1 MLKQRKKAI
10 MFPFLW
16 TPKGTLWCST
26 NAPRRVIKEKID
38 PLFYFYQDLAI
49 YVVRKED
56 TGIVFFVFPA
66 KSRLPT
72 KTQIIAK
79 TRFSL
84 DAPLTHIY
92 VLIVLLEF
100 LCFIWCFTSPFPTT
114 LVCGWVIFDAAKP
127 FLYEIPIVK
136 LVPLRLIFFSFYKM
150 HPLRIGPVCC

>member
-1 MLKQRKKAI
+1 MIKQRKKAI

-16 TPKGTLWCST
+16 TPEGTLWCST
-26 NAPRRVIKEKID
+26 NAPQRVIKGKID
-38 PLFYFYQDLAI
+38 PLFFFNQDLAI

-79 TRFSL
+79 HVSSL

-100 LCFIWCFTSPFPTT
+100 LC
-114 LVCGWVIFDAAKP
+114 
-127 FLYEIPIVK
+127 
-136 LVPLRLIFFSFYKM
+136 LI
-150 HPLRIGPVCC
+150 

>member
-1 MLKQRKKAI
+1 MDTGGDFMVLNK
-10 MFPFLW
+10 
-16 TPKGTLWCST
+16 CST
-26 NAPRRVIKEKID
+26 KSHKREKMD
-38 PLFYFYQDLAI
+38 PLFFSYQDLAI

-100 LCFIWCFTSPFPTT
+100 LCFI
-114 LVCGWVIFDAAKP
+114 
-127 FLYEIPIVK
+127 
-136 LVPLRLIFFSFYKM
+136 
-150 HPLRIGPVCC
+150 

>member
-16 TPKGTLWCST
+16 TLEGTLWCST

-38 PLFYFYQDLAI
+38 PIFFFYQDLAIAI

-100 LCFIWCFTSPFPTT
+100 LCFI
-114 LVCGWVIFDAAKP
+114 
-127 FLYEIPIVK
+127 
-136 LVPLRLIFFSFYKM
+136 
-150 HPLRIGPVCC
+150 

>member
-1 MLKQRKKAI
+1 MSQNTGVLGYRANMLKQRKKAI

-16 TPKGTLWCST
+16 TPEGTLWCST

-84 DAPLTHIY
+84 DAALTHMCY

-100 LCFIWCFTSPFPTT
+100 LCFI
-114 LVCGWVIFDAAKP
+114 
-127 FLYEIPIVK
+127 
-136 LVPLRLIFFSFYKM
+136 
-150 HPLRIGPVCC
+150 

>member
-1 MLKQRKKAI
+1 MIKQRKKAI

-16 TPKGTLWCST
+16 TPEGTLWCST
-26 NAPRRVIKEKID
+26 NASRRVIKEKID
-38 PLFYFYQDLAI
+38 PIFFFYQDLAI

-79 TRFSL
+79 HVSSL

-100 LCFIWCFTSPFPTT
+100 LCFI
-114 LVCGWVIFDAAKP
+114 
-127 FLYEIPIVK
+127 
-136 LVPLRLIFFSFYKM
+136 
-150 HPLRIGPVCC
+150 